1 MSNVKGCKSQKIVW
15 SLIVEL
21 WNSDL
26 LEGNLRDL
34 GHFGLLLS
42 SIILI
47 TAAQAFA
54 ADDVVTRSMK
64 LYEKRHYVEAASAL
78 HGDGASIERGK
89 KGAANLALG
98 MIYFKNAVLHCELY
112 DAAVAVSQDYL
123 KKLSAAQGKD
133 RSHFVDLYF
142 GQALVESGKIR
153 AAAIYLQKFSANGG
167 AGPRY
172 RAIAKVS
179 LGLGYYQNN
188 ESKKATELWGGID
201 VSDPEVKAEL
211 AAAFSKAGLVD
222 KNPFLTAEGI
232 LSEMKRSG
240 KPLSMRIVK
249 NLVAIYARG
258 PGLTEKGLDLLK
270 RSDLKAFSY
279 RETLGKSKVIHFYD
293 LSLLNDMA
301 ILYSQA
307 SLAYLEKAT
316 ADPKVKE
323 AAKFYLG
330 QAYGLFG
337 SVEESFKIAASFIAT
352 SGMSDSYKDRIR
364 VWQGANLYMK
374 NRPIDAVAVWDELM
388 QKKPEDPDLIAE
400 ILFACN
406 RLRIEYPKALHK
418 ATAMVEAGEGKKF
431 SQLNVAI
438 GKYYLGRFDHAK
450 AISYLEAGR
459 DKSNK
464 NKIESNDPILLVSL
478 AEAYYQTK
486 KFSEALEIYFEMSK
500 QFPEVRQIQE
510 AMQGVYAM
518 EHQSAGDVKIN

>member
-1 MSNVKGCKSQKIVW
+1 M
-15 SLIVEL
+15 
-21 WNSDL
+21 
-26 LEGNLRDL
+26 RR
-34 GHFGLLLS
+34 FGLFLS

-47 TAAQAFA
+47 TAAQAYA
-54 ADDVVTRSMK
+54 ADDVVTRAMK
-64 LYEKRHYVEAASAL
+64 LYEKRHYGEAASVLREAS
-78 HGDGASIERGK
+78 ASIEQGK
-89 KGAANLALG
+89 KGASNLALG
-98 MIYFKNAVLHCELY
+98 MIYFKNAVLHRELY
-112 DAAVAVSQDYL
+112 HAAVVASQDYL
-123 KKLSAAQGKD
+123 KKLSAAQDKD
-133 RSHFVDLYF
+133 RSRFVDLYF
-142 GQALVESGKIR
+142 GQALVELGKAG
-153 AAAIYLQKFSANGG
+153 AATIYLEKFSANGG
-167 AGPRY
+167 VEPRY

-188 ESKKATELWGGID
+188 DSAKATELWRGID

-211 AAAFSKAGLVD
+211 AAVFSKAGLVG
-222 KNPFLTAEGI
+222 KNPFLIAEGI

-240 KPLSMRIVK
+240 KPLSMRMVK
-249 NLVAIYARG
+249 NLVSIYAG
-258 PGLTEKGLDLLK
+258 GAGLTEKGLDLLK
-270 RSDLKAFSY
+270 RSDLKTFSY

-301 ILYSQA
+301 TLYGQA
-307 SLAYLEKAT
+307 SLACLEQAT

-330 QAYGLFG
+330 QSYGLFG
-337 SVEESFKIAASFIAT
+337 SIEESSKVTASFIAT
-352 SGMSDSYKDRIR
+352 SEMPQQYKDRIR
-364 VWQGANLYMK
+364 VWQGANLYVR
-374 NRPIDAVAVWDELM
+374 NHQTDALAVWDELV

-400 ILFACN
+400 ILFACS
-406 RLRIEYPKALHK
+406 RIKMECPKVLQK
-418 ATAMVEAGEGKKF
+418 AAAMVEAGEGKRF

-438 GKYYLGRFDHAK
+438 GKYYLGRLDHAK

-478 AEAYYQTK
+478 AEAYYRAK

-518 EHQSAGDVKIN
+518 EHKSAGDVKIN

>member
-1 MSNVKGCKSQKIVW
+1 MG
-15 SLIVEL
+15 
-21 WNSDL
+21 
-26 LEGNLRDL
+26 R
-34 GHFGLLLS
+34 FGLFLT
-42 SIILI
+42 SIFLI
-47 TAAQAFA
+47 TAAQASA
-54 ADDVVTRSMK
+54 ADDVVTRAMK
-64 LYEKRHYVEAASAL
+64 LYEKRHYVEGASVL
-78 HGDGASIERGK
+78 REDSASIEQGK

-98 MIYFKNAVLHCELY
+98 MIYFKNAVLHRELY
-112 DAAVAVSQDYL
+112 HAAVAASQDYL

-133 RSHFVDLYF
+133 RSRFVDLYF
-142 GQALVESGKIR
+142 GQALVESGKSGG
-153 AAAIYLQKFSANGG
+153 AAIYLEKFSANGG
-167 AGPRY
+167 AGARY

-222 KNPFLTAEGI
+222 KNPFLIAEGI
-232 LSEMKRSG
+232 LSEMKRSS
-240 KPLSMRIVK
+240 KPLSMRMVK

-293 LSLLNDMA
+293 LSLLSDMA
-301 ILYSQA
+301 TLYGQA
-307 SLAYLEKAT
+307 SLAYLEKAA

-323 AAKFYLG
+323 AAKYYLG
-330 QAYGLFG
+330 QAHGLFG
-337 SVEESFKIAASFIAT
+337 SIEESSKIAASFIAT
-352 SGMSDSYKDRIR
+352 SGMPYSYKDRIR
-364 VWQGANLYMK
+364 VWQGANLYVK
-374 NRPIDAVAVWDELM
+374 NRHIDAVAVWDELV

-400 ILFACN
+400 ILFVCN
-406 RLRIEYPKALHK
+406 RIKMEYPKALHK
-418 ATAMVEAGEGKKF
+418 ATAMVEVGEGKRF
-431 SQLNVAI
+431 SQLNIAI
-438 GKYYLGRFDHAK
+438 GKYYLGRSDHAK

-478 AEAYYQTK
+478 AQAYYRTK

-510 AMQGVYAM
+510 AIQGVYAM
-518 EHQSAGDVKIN
+518 EHKSAGDVKIN

>member
-1 MSNVKGCKSQKIVW
+1 M
-15 SLIVEL
+15 
-21 WNSDL
+21 
-26 LEGNLRDL
+26 RHL
-34 GHFGLLLS
+34 GFLLS
-42 SIILI
+42 SVLLII
-47 TAAQAFA
+47 AGHAFA
-54 ADDVVTRSMK
+54 ADDVVTRAMK
-64 LYEKRHYVEAASAL
+64 LYEKRHYSEAASL
-78 HGDGASIERGK
+78 LRGDNASIEQGK

-98 MIYFKNAVLHCELY
+98 MIYFKNAVLHRELY
-112 DAAVAVSQDYL
+112 HAAVAASQDYL
-123 KKLSAAQGKD
+123 KKLSAARGKD
-133 RSHFVDLYF
+133 RSRFANLYF
-142 GQALVESGKIR
+142 GQALVESGKAR
-153 AAAIYLQKFSANGG
+153 SAAIYLEKFSANGG
-167 AGPRY
+167 AGARY

-179 LGLGYYQNN
+179 LGLGYYQSN
-188 ESKKATELWGGID
+188 EPKKATELWGEID

-211 AAAFSKAGLVD
+211 AATFSKTGLVG
-222 KNPFLTAEGI
+222 KNPYLISERI
-232 LSEMKRSG
+232 LSEMKRSS
-240 KPLSMRIVK
+240 KPLSMRMVK

-293 LSLLNDMA
+293 LPLLNDMA
-301 ILYSQA
+301 TLYGQA
-307 SLAYLEKAT
+307 SLAYLEQAT

-330 QAYGLFG
+330 QSYGLFG
-337 SVEESFKIAASFIAT
+337 SIEESSKIAASFIAT
-352 SGMSDSYKDRIR
+352 SWMPHSYKDRIR
-364 VWQGANLYMK
+364 VWQGANLYVK
-374 NRPIDAVAVWDELM
+374 NRPIDAVAIWDELV

-406 RLRIEYPKALHK
+406 RIKMEYPKALHK
-418 ATAMVEAGEGKKF
+418 AAAMVEAGEGKRF

-438 GKYYLGRFDHAK
+438 GKYYLGRSDHAK

-478 AEAYYQTK
+478 AQAYYRTK

-510 AMQGVYAM
+510 AIQGVYAM
-518 EHQSAGDVKIN
+518 EHKSAGDVKIN